1 MGQRLSFS
9 EMTYARPVLFSACC
23 LLAAFYLSVLYL
35 TLHPNVSSLY
45 RAYYIDKDLK
55 YWNHGEGIHYEL
67 GQTLDFTTR
76 LPYLS
81 REGWSSPESEGT
93 WSKGAG
99 GRLLLELNGMS
110 KPTEI
115 RFTAT
120 PFLAPRLDGQ
130 RIVVWANGVKLG
142 EAILTSP
149 MAKEISF
156 AVGPTVRLRNGREL
170 EICFE
175 YPDAKASNAFGISP
189 DAWRA
194 LNFRTLVM
202 H

>member
-1 MGQRLSFS
+1 
-9 EMTYARPVLFSACC
+9 MTYARPVLFSACC
-23 LLAAFYLSVLYL
+23 LLAAFYLFVIYL
-35 TLHPNVSSLY
+35 ALHPNVSSLY

-67 GQTLDFTTR
+67 GQKLDFATR

-81 REGWSSPESEGT
+81 REGWSSPESQGT
-93 WSKGAG
+93 WSKGAF
-99 GRLLLELNGMS
+99 GRLLLELNGMG

-115 RFTAT
+115 RFTVT
-120 PFLAPRLDGQ
+120 PFLAPQLDTQ

-142 EAILTSP
+142 EAALTSP
-149 MAKEISF
+149 TAKEISF
-156 AVGPTVRLRNGREL
+156 AVAPSVTLRNGREL

-175 YPDAKASNAFGISP
+175 YPDAKAPDALGIST

-194 LNFRTLVM
+194 FYFRTLVLR
-202 H
+202 